1 MHVHIIYVCALDS
14 VQSDFVLSLKHKH
27 THTHT
32 NIHKYLF
39 SMRKHFYLFCYL
51 FVCTFFLIMCFVV
64 YLYLFFISVK
74 WNCQGV
80 WAESKWSPAF
90 CPVAYYSLFFLCWQ
104 WKRWAECLNWWVDMW
119 LLTPWCFCTEPESHL
134 RLFAFVE
141 THIEFMEL
149 QYWVSVCEVNW
160 IWWLS

>member
-1 MHVHIIYVCALDS
+1 MGSALFTFITGEGYARPYYLCMCVGFCTKWFCTLSQTHTHI
-14 VQSDFVLSLKHKH
+14 H

-80 WAESKWSPAF
+80 WAESKWSPEF
-90 CPVAYYSLFFLCWQ
+90 CPVVYYSQFLFCADSGSVELNVWTDGLICDCSHPDVSALNQKVIWG
-104 WKRWAECLNWWVDMW
+104 CL
-119 LLTPWCFCTEPESHL
+119 LL
-134 RLFAFVE
+134 
-141 THIEFMEL
+141 
-149 QYWVSVCEVNW
+149 
-160 IWWLS
+160 

>member
-1 MHVHIIYVCALDS
+1 MGSELFTFITGEGYARLYYLCMCVGFCKVILY
-14 VQSDFVLSLKHKH
+14 SLK
-27 THTHT
+27 HTHT

-51 FVCTFFLIMCFVV
+51 FLCTFFLIMCFAV
-64 YLYLFFISVK
+64 YLYFSISVK

-90 CPVAYYSLFFLCWQ
+90 CPVTYHSLFLC
-104 WKRWAECLNWWVDMW
+104 ADSDCLNWWVDMG
-119 LLTPWCFCTEPESHL
+119 LLPPWCFCTEPESHL

-141 THIEFMEL
+141 THIVFMEL
-149 QYWVSVCEVNW
+149 QYWVSVC
-160 IWWLS
+160 